1 VIDAVAVTLISIAL
15 VLAAWSALMTA
26 LKRPVGLSQLIGLAV
41 AEVALVVQAVLA
53 VLKMAGGQ
61 RPDGGIVLFT
71 LYLAGSLFLLPLAAL
86 WGRADRSRWGSG
98 VVVVGYLVMAVLVV
112 RMQQVWR
119 TPHV

>member
-15 VLAAWSALMTA
+15 ALAAWSALMTV

-41 AEVALVVQAVLA
+41 AEIALLVQAVLA
-53 VLKMAGGQ
+53 VLKMTDGQ
-61 RPDGGIVLFT
+61 RPDGGIPLFS
-71 LYLAGSLFLLPLAAL
+71 LYLAGSLLLPPLAGL

-98 VVVVGYLVMAVLVV
+98 VLVVAYLVMAVLIV